1 MANDKKLYKRGEA
14 KEGELLTKPVIT
26 KQFKEE
32 AGEKAAK
39 KYSKAKKSCRILLED
54 VAKWIWKPWKQHR
67 WLK

>member
-1 MANDKKLYKRGEA
+1 MANAKKLYKRGEA

-32 AGEKAAK
+32 AEERAAK

-54 VAKWIWKPWKQHR
+54 VAKWIWKPWKQQR

>member
-1 MANDKKLYKRGEA
+1 MANDKKLYKREEA

-54 VAKWIWKPWKQHR
+54 VAK
-67 WLK
+67 